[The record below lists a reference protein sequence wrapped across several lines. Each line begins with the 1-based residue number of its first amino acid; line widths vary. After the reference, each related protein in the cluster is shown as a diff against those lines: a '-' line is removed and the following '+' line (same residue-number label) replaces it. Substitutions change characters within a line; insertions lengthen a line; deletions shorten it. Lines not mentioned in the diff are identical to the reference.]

1 LVDVLEGRHL
11 PSIDLTGVG
20 LWQERGP
27 GPIVNGA
34 DSVSGSGLHNP
45 VVGAVEALAPHL
57 TNKNILYAGS
67 VNGGV
72 WKTTDAYDRDP
83 VWTPLTDQFPSLS
96 IGALAFSPMDASFNT
111 VFAGIGAT
119 SNASLTGGPLTGI
132 LRTADGGT
140 TWQQLG
146 KDLKGLNVESVVP
159 TKLGADAAHQVVLV
173 AAHDWNG
180 GAPADFG
187 KAGIY
192 RSTDGGL
199 TFTLVAPGV
208 ATQLVADPRNAN
220 TFYAGVAGLGVF
232 RSLDGGL
239 TWTALRNGL
248 GNVGDSGR
256 IELAVT
262 NDVSQNF
269 VYAAVVGS
277 DGNLSGVYRSTDQGG
292 SWRVMGD
299 SGFDDPNPPRSTE
312 PERPERRVR
321 RRRRDRRNLRRR
333 GRHRQ
338 RVGRRLGPG
347 YRDHRHP
354 HPDSRD
360 MIFDA
365 AGQLLESD
373 DGGIYRRVDRDHW
386 DAVTSN
392 LRVTEIVSIGY
403 DALNDKLFAGTQDNA
418 RAEEIGTTSGQQVW
432 DTWGSG
438 DGQSVGVGYV
448 TEDDVRKAVC
458 YGIDNNLRN
467 EGLHY
472 QVYEAGNDQQ
482 VDEEAELDGLD
493 SVDENFGE
501 DGDPVDFPLAVNA
514 VDGFGN
520 RSPST
525 GATRRGRRPAPS
537 RSPVTSSRAPSS
549 RSAASTPT
557 GTTAPTRPR

>member
-1 LVDVLEGRHL
+1 
-11 PSIDLTGVG
+11 
-20 LWQERGP
+20 
-27 GPIVNGA
+27 
-34 DSVSGSGLHNP
+34 
-45 VVGAVEALAPHL
+45 
-57 TNKNILYAGS
+57 
-67 VNGGV
+67 
-72 WKTTDAYDRDP
+72 
-83 VWTPLTDQFPSLS
+83 
-96 IGALAFSPMDASFNT
+96 
-111 VFAGIGAT
+111 
-119 SNASLTGGPLTGI
+119 
-132 LRTADGGT
+132 
-140 TWQQLG
+140 
-146 KDLKGLNVESVVP
+146 
-159 TKLGADAAHQVVLV
+159 
-173 AAHDWNG
+173 
-180 GAPADFG
+180 
-187 KAGIY
+187 
-192 RSTDGGL
+192 
-199 TFTLVAPGV
+199 
-208 ATQLVADPRNAN
+208 
-220 TFYAGVAGLGVF
+220 
-232 RSLDGGL
+232 
-239 TWTALRNGL
+239 
-248 GNVGDSGR
+248 
-256 IELAVT
+256 
-262 NDVSQNF
+262 
-269 VYAAVVGS
+269 
-277 DGNLSGVYRSTDQGG
+277 
-292 SWRVMGD
+292 
-299 SGFDDPNPPRSTE
+299 
-312 PERPERRVR
+312 
-321 RRRRDRRNLRRR
+321 
-333 GRHRQ
+333 
-338 RVGRRLGPG
+338 
-347 YRDHRHP
+347 
-354 HPDSRD
+354 